1 MHEPVGR
8 AQFGVFEKFTSAHFL
23 QIARENNMITY
34 TNKESAREISNN
46 ASDVHATTANSRPG
60 QIFQTNSWQFAF
72 ILPYRVNTH
81 CLQESDWSKQ
91 LSSCLYFVACFCF
104 WYYPLNF
111 ELRCCC
117 FQEIKPVRYFAFLF
131 LFFKATCQSFL
142 ISVCTNFVFL
152 HSSLLNLGLTEML
165 SANQDAEIF
174 VCML

>member
-1 MHEPVGR
+1 M
-8 AQFGVFEKFTSAHFL
+8 QFGVVEKFTSAYLF
-23 QIARENNMITY
+23 QIAREKSCDNLLIIY
-34 TNKESAREISNN
+34 VQK
-46 ASDVHATTANSRPG
+46 
-60 QIFQTNSWQFAF
+60 FQTNTGQLVF
-72 ILPYRVNTH
+72 ILPHGVINTLR
-81 CLQESDWSKQ
+81 LQESNWSKR
-91 LSSCLYFVACFCF
+91 LSSYLYFVACFCF
-104 WYYPLNF
+104 WYYPLSF

-142 ISVCTNFVFL
+142 ISFCTNFVFL